1 MVFMYSPGG
10 FVACSYLLLVPLLG
24 KSVFKRFKNIWVFWI
39 FITLALVPLVG
50 LRLWF
55 EQSFFL
61 TFGVAFATVKT
72 LGMVLVAYGGR
83 TEITFRNA
91 SLLIFF
97 FPLFT
102 VGPVEQLSKFS
113 HVNFMNNFKLTDF
126 LSGVYRTLIGLFLI
140 MFICQD
146 LLEPIRSNW
155 FGRDIDSIINFSRV
169 DAIGLV
175 IISLLYTYLNFEG
188 FSSVAIGVSKLF
200 GLKVIENFDR
210 PLVVTN
216 VADFWKK
223 YHISMGNWINST
235 IYFPL
240 VIWLKKSWAPYI
252 ATVVAFILFGLWH
265 AFNINYFVW
274 GVGNGLGV
282 AIVHFGRQKRFFPII
297 KTPGVLKSCM
307 AITTGLISLF
317 YVAWLQT
324 FANLPDFQTSLT
336 LTLKILLG

>member
-297 KTPGVLKSCM
+297 KTPSVLNSCM